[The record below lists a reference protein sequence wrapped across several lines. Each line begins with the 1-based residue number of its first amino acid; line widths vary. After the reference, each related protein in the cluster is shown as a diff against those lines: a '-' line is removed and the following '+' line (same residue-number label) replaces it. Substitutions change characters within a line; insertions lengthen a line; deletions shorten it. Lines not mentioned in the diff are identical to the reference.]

1 MLNSGIKN
9 EWRALIIDIFKI
21 TFDLYKIMIPIIILV
36 KILEE
41 LVGIKYIGYIL
52 SPLMQWVGLPDSMGL
67 VWATTL
73 VTNIYGGMIIFVSMA
88 GQESLTIAQVTV
100 LGGMMLLAHSLPVEV
115 RIAQKTGVRI
125 IFNLLLRIGGA
136 LLFGFLLH
144 NIYNSGNWLQE
155 SNVLL
160 WQPTV
165 IVDNSLS
172 AWAWLQVKT
181 LMQVFVVIAILVT
194 FLKLLKSTGF
204 ERLLILILSPILRL
218 LGLGE
223 KTAIIT
229 IIGMNLGLTYGGGL
243 LIAEANKGVL
253 NKREIFGAISLIAIC
268 HSLIEDTLLVML
280 LGADISGALYL
291 RLVFAFMIIGIGMR
305 LIAKLSDAVFYR
317 YLAVKN

>member
-1 MLNSGIKN
+1 
-9 EWRALIIDIFKI
+9 
-21 TFDLYKIMIPIIILV
+21 MIPIIILV
-36 KILEE
+36 KIIQE
-41 LVGIKYIGYIL
+41 LGGIKYISYIL

-88 GQESLTIAQVTV
+88 GEESLTIAQITV
-100 LGGMMLLAHSLPVEV
+100 LGGMMLLAHNLPVEV

-125 IFNLLLRIGGA
+125 GFNLLLRIGGA

-144 NIYNSGNWLQE
+144 QLYSSGEWLQE
-155 SNVLL
+155 TNILL
-160 WQPTV
+160 WQATA
-165 IVDNSLS
+165 IVDQSLI
-172 AWAWLQVKT
+172 AWGVLQLKTLLQV
-181 LMQVFVVIAILVT
+181 FIVIAILVA

-204 ERLLILILSPILRL
+204 ERLLIFLLSPILRL

-223 KTAIIT
+223 KTATIT

-243 LIAEANKGVL
+243 LIREANKGIL
-253 NKREIFGAISLIAIC
+253 NQREIFGAISLIAIC

-291 RLVFAFMIIGIGMR
+291 RLVFAFIVIGVGMR
-305 LIAKLSDAVFYR
+305 LIARLSDAVFYR
-317 YLAVKN
+317 YLGYNISEKNSQ

>member
-1 MLNSGIKN
+1 MQNW
-9 EWRALIIDIFKI
+9 WRELIIDILKI
-21 TFDLYKIMIPIIILV
+21 TLDLYKIMIPIIILV
-36 KILEE
+36 KIIQE
-41 LVGIKYIGYIL
+41 LGGIKYISYIL

-100 LGGMMLLAHSLPVEV
+100 LGGMMLLAHNLPVEV

-125 IFNLLLRIGGA
+125 GFNLLLRIGGA

-144 NIYNSGNWLQE
+144 TLYSAGDWLQE
-155 SNVLL
+155 TNVLL
-160 WQPTV
+160 WQPTAV
-165 IVDNSLS
+165 VDRSLLV
-172 AWAWLQVKT
+172 WGILQVKT
-181 LMQVFVVIAILVT
+181 LLQVFVVIALLVA

-204 ERLLILILSPILRL
+204 ERLLIFLLSPILRL

-223 KTAIIT
+223 KTATIT

-243 LIAEANKGVL
+243 LIGEANKGIL
-253 NKREIFGAISLIAIC
+253 SQREIFGAISLIAIC
-268 HSLIEDTLLVML
+268 HSLIEDTLLVIL

-291 RLVFAFMIIGIGMR
+291 RLVFAFILIGVGMR
-305 LIAKLSDAVFYR
+305 LIARLSDAVFYR
-317 YLAVKN
+317 YLGYNISAK